1 MKQST
6 HFDPSKFAKK
16 KKRILP
22 TMQNLVI
29 DEDAGY
35 GERDGKAMRSK
46 EKKKKKKEKER
57 RKEKAQQQQQ
67 QQNNQSRN
75 TEIKSRTKEPKGTIL
90 GWGSFTL
97 CVVYFRNQEQAFFV
111 SEAYSGARYL
121 NRGHRAVDLGWFSRD
136 SETWQRQKNK
146 KDISQLISGPT
157 TW

>member
-46 EKKKKKKEKER
+46 EKKKKKKGKREKER
-57 RKEKAQQQQQ
+57 KSTTTTTTTK
-67 QQNNQSRN
+67 QS
-75 TEIKSRTKEPKGTIL
+75 KSK
-90 GWGSFTL
+90 
-97 CVVYFRNQEQAFFV
+97 YRNQEQNQRAKRHDTRV
-111 SEAYSGARYL
+111 GKLYSLCCVFPEPGASIFCFRSIF
-121 NRGHRAVDLGWFSRD
+121 RR
-136 SETWQRQKNK
+136 
-146 KDISQLISGPT
+146 
-157 TW
+157 